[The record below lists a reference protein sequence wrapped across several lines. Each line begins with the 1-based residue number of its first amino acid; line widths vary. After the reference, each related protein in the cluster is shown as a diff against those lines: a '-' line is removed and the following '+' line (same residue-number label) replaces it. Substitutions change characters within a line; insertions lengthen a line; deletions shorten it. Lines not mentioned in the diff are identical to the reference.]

1 MKRFVISEDERA
13 RILSMHESATKRQ
26 YLSEQPA
33 PQPAGNDDKRDCKSV
48 NVPNNLCGIYNDAY
62 QRLDGGA
69 KKGFYYD
76 WNKYPGMFVK
86 GTPDGASFI
95 MEFYAVYPGV
105 FYGLPSLQSVGTIN
119 TGANSPE
126 FNSISPQKNSL
137 EAADSNTYEGSG
149 LPEML
154 ITNAYK
160 SWFNKYGNNLMAKKD
175 QILRGNLM
183 SVMRDSNNKDN
194 KYLNIMRKYFNIGDN
209 A

>member
-26 YLSEQPA
+26 YLSEQ
-33 PQPAGNDDKRDCKSV
+33 NDDTRDCKSV

-62 QRLDGGA
+62 DRLDGGA

-86 GTPDGASFI
+86 GNPYGGSFI

-105 FYGLPSLQSVGTIN
+105 FYGLPSLQEVGTIN
-119 TGANSPE
+119 TGADSPRDK
-126 FNSISPQKNSL
+126 FYPKKPSKNRL
-137 EAADSNTYEGSG
+137 EDADSYTYEGSE

-160 SWFNKYGNNLMAKKD
+160 TWFNKYGNNLMAKKD
-175 QILRGNLM
+175 QIFRGNLM
-183 SVMRDSNNKDN
+183 SELRDSKNKDN